1 MKTEIKEAMKAAE
14 MDATMLVSGA
24 AGVITLDYS
33 DATTKAAFVAIQRSE
48 RSERTDH
55 PMDQYKAKL
64 ACEAWIDA
72 NEALAMTVIADR
84 KAKRDAYKAE
94 LARPKTAAEIEK
106 MLGM

>member
-14 MDATMLVSGA
+14 MDVTMLVSGA

-33 DATTKAAFVAIQRSE
+33 DATTKAAFIAIQ

-72 NEALAMTVIADR
+72 NEAAAMTVIADR

-94 LARPKTAAEIEK
+94 LARPKTAAEIDK